1 MHLRFAGE
9 LAARRV
15 ISAIFRAFPT
25 KSRLLVPLHT
35 DRTSFETKNLSSSAH
50 SLNQML
56 PDSPDQHAISEAFL
70 RLFTR
75 EQFRIAGFVRSL
87 VVDPA
92 DAVDV
97 LQETSLELWRS
108 FPQYDPNRDFVN
120 WAFGVARHQVL
131 KHYRTKR
138 RDRLT
143 FSEIMLSELA
153 DETAQILSDEQ
164 PRFQALRDCIC
175 HLTKRQRELIRD
187 FYANGMSAG
196 EIAKQWDRNTH
207 AVYNSLREIRKQLQ
221 NCITMRLRES

>member
-1 MHLRFAGE
+1 M
-9 LAARRV
+9 
-15 ISAIFRAFPT
+15 T
-25 KSRLLVPLHT
+25 LLPH
-35 DRTSFETKNLSSSAH
+35 DSSGDPA
-50 SLNQML
+50 L
-56 PDSPDQHAISEAFL
+56 SEAFL
-70 RLFTR
+70 RLYTR

-92 DAVDV
+92 DAGDV

-108 FPQYDPNRDFVN
+108 FARYDPNRDFVN
-120 WAFGVARHQVL
+120 WALGVARHQVL

-143 FSEIMLSELA
+143 FSESMFSELA

-164 PRFQALRDCIC
+164 PRFQALRDCVS
-175 HLTKRQRELIRD
+175 HLTQRQRELVQD

-196 EIAKQWDRNTH
+196 EIAKQWDRNIY

-221 NCITMRLRES
+221 NCITMRQRET

>member
-1 MHLRFAGE
+1 MEHD
-9 LAARRV
+9 
-15 ISAIFRAFPT
+15 
-25 KSRLLVPLHT
+25 H
-35 DRTSFETKNLSSSAH
+35 
-50 SLNQML
+50 
-56 PDSPDQHAISEAFL
+56 PDQHSISEAFL
-70 RLFTR
+70 RLYTR

-108 FPQYDPNRDFVN
+108 FPQYDPNCDFLN

-131 KHYRTKR
+131 RHYRTKR
-138 RDRLT
+138 RDRLML
-143 FSEIMLSELA
+143 SEYMLSELA
-153 DETAQILSDEQ
+153 EETAQLLSDEQ
-164 PRFQALRDCIC
+164 PRFQALRDCISQ
-175 HLTKRQRELIRD
+175 LTERQRELVRD

-196 EIAKQWDRNTH
+196 EIAKQWERNTH